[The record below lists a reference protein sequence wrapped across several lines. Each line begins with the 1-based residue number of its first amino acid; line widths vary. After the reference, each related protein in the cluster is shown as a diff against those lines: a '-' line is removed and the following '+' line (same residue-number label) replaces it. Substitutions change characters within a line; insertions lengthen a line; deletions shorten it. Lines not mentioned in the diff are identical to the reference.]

1 MKLAANINNRTD
13 IVRTPFETP
22 APVPNLLQT
31 LGRSLS
37 PISANEPTPPLTPTA
52 AGSPTREE
60 PFFHLS
66 TSENAVLGSPAEP
79 GFPRK
84 PQQSKPPI
92 GVPPP
97 SSIENI
103 IASNTQGLEDSY
115 FPLPITHKREKRRSS
130 ASERSCSFTDKSWRI
145 ERADQGNGGLRNAV
159 EAAISSGVLEDKTWV
174 GALGFPTDDLE
185 ESVKVAIEGRL
196 REDYDSL
203 VAFPKD
209 KDFDS
214 HYNHY
219 CKEV

>member
-31 LGRSLS
+31 LGRGLS
-37 PISANEPTPPLTPTA
+37 PISASGPTPPLTPTA
-52 AGSPTREE
+52 SGSPTGEGF
-60 PFFHLS
+60 FFHLCA
-66 TSENAVLGSPAEP
+66 SENAVLDSSSETRSL
-79 GFPRK
+79 RK
-84 PQQSKPPI
+84 PQQSKPPT
-92 GVPPP
+92 GMPPP
-97 SSIENI
+97 GPIESI
-103 IASNTQGLEDSY
+103 AVSNTQGLEDSY
-115 FPLPITHKREKRRSS
+115 FPLPITYKREKRRSS

-145 ERADQGNGGLRNAV
+145 ERTDQGNGGLKNAV

-174 GALGFPTDDLE
+174 GVLGFPTDSLE

-209 KDFDS
+209 TDFDS